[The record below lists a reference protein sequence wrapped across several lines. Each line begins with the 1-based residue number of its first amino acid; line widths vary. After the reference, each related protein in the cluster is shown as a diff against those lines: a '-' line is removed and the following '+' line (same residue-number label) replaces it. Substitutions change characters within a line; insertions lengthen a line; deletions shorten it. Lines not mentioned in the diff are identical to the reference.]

1 MAETFSI
8 IGKPLPPY
16 DGADRVSG
24 RAEYTAD
31 VKLPGLLYA
40 KILRSPYP
48 HARVTKLDT
57 RKAAALPGVKA
68 VLTFKDTAGVPAGP
82 GLGKK
87 KSVLSEEVRFVGD
100 GVAAVAAVRESIAE
114 DALRLIEVEYDRLP
128 FVLDP
133 EEALKPDAPKIY
145 PEGNLLGGKPLVFN
159 RGDIEKGFAEADRIF
174 EDTYTT
180 PIGVGNAME
189 PRATLAHWER
199 GKLTVWL
206 SSQSPFGARAYFA
219 SAFKMPESHVRVI
232 STYVGGGW
240 GTKSGPHADE
250 GVCALL
256 AQKAGAPVLL
266 SFTREEEMLCA
277 HIRYSMKMTIKAGI
291 KRDGTLTALSVKLIS
306 NVGAYAAGSGELGTQ
321 STHLYRIPNVRTE
334 RYRVHTNTPTAGPVR
349 GVGDPYETFALEQL
363 VDMMAHELGLDP
375 LQVHLKNIV
384 HTGTDIDGSKVSSS
398 GMEECIRKG
407 AEKFGWER
415 RGKPGTAAGSKKRG
429 LGMALTERTGG
440 VGVSS
445 AVVKIN
451 FDGSVNLLMGAT
463 DVGTGSR
470 TSISQVVAEVLG
482 VDLKDITVTSSDTEM
497 VPFCPGTFGSR
508 VMHTAGKAAYE
519 AALEARK
526 KLFTAAASQLKAK
539 PEELE
544 IRDHVISVQGSPD
557 RKISLKEVTRR
568 AGVMF
573 IGSASTVQPTRPETA
588 RQYGAQFVELEVD
601 TETGHMAVLR
611 VVAAH
616 DVGRAINPQ
625 IVDNQIGGGIIQGI
639 GLAFAERLLFDRAT
653 GIPLNTNLLDFK
665 APTMMELPAIE
676 PILVEAN
683 NPLGPFGAKG
693 VGEGP
698 IQIPPAAIANAFFN
712 ATGRRIKE
720 LPMSPGKVLASL

>member
-8 IGKPLPPY
+8 IGKPLPPH
-16 DGADRVSG
+16 DGADRVCG

-68 VLTFKDTAGVPAGP
+68 VLTFRDVAAVPAGP
-82 GLGKK
+82 ALGKQ
-87 KSVLSEEVRFVGD
+87 KSVLGETVRFVGD

-114 DALRLIEVEYDRLP
+114 DALRLIEVEYERLP

-133 EEALKPDAPKIY
+133 EEALKPEAPKIY

-159 RGDIEKGFAEADRIF
+159 RGDVEKGFAEADRIF
-174 EDTYTT
+174 EETYTT

-189 PRATLAHWER
+189 PRATLARWER

-206 SSQSPFGARAYFA
+206 SSQAPFGARAYLA
-219 SAFKMPESHVRVI
+219 SALKMPENRVRVI

-240 GTKSGPHADE
+240 GTKAGPHGDE
-250 GVCALL
+250 AVCALL
-256 AQKAGAPVLL
+256 AKKAGAPVLL
-266 SFTREEEMLCA
+266 NFTREEEMLCA
-277 HIRYSMKMTIKAGI
+277 HIRYAMKMTFKAGI
-291 KRDGTLTALSVKLIS
+291 KRDGTLTTLSVKMIG
-306 NVGAYAAGSGELGTQ
+306 NQGAYASAFGDLGTQ
-321 STHLYRIPNVRTE
+321 ATHLYQIPNLRTE
-334 RYRVHTNTPTAGPVR
+334 RYRVHTNTPSAGPVR

-384 HTGTDIDGSKVSSS
+384 RTGTDIDGSKVSSS
-398 GMEECIRKG
+398 GLEECIRKG
-407 AEKFGWER
+407 AEKIRWES
-415 RGKPGTAAGSKKRG
+415 RGKPGAAAGSKKRG
-429 LGMALTERTGG
+429 LGMALTDRTGG
-440 VGVSS
+440 VGPSS

-463 DVGTGSR
+463 DIGTGSR
-470 TSISQVVAEVLG
+470 TSICQVVAEVLG

-526 KLFTAAASQLKAK
+526 KLFAAAASQLKARL
-539 PEELE
+539 EELE
-544 IRDHVISVQGSPD
+544 IRDHVISVLGAPD
-557 RKISLKEVTRR
+557 RKIPLKEVTQK

-573 IGSASTVQPTRPETA
+573 IGSASTMQPVRPQTA
-588 RQYGAQFVELEVD
+588 RQYGAQFAEVEVD
-601 TETGHMAVLR
+601 TETGQVAVLR

-625 IVDNQIGGGIIQGI
+625 IIDNQIEGGVIQGI
-639 GLAFAERLLFDRAT
+639 GMAFSERLLFDRAT
-653 GIPLNTNLLDFK
+653 GIPLNADLLDFK
-665 APTMMELPAIE
+665 VPTMMELTVIE

-698 IQIPPAAIANAFFN
+698 VQIPMAAIANAFFN

-720 LPMSPGKVLASL
+720 LPMTRGIVLAAL